1 VTAASRSGSP
11 PFDWAEPAT
20 WPPVVDGAT
29 SMFLMAPDG
38 VAVDEDF
45 VAVAV
50 AVAVATGVRRIVLLS
65 SLGIEEM
72 RDERLLAAERVVAQ
86 SDADYTIVRSDWF
99 DQNFSE
105 GFLQPAVLGGSV
117 AIPVGDHRFAFT
129 HCDDLAEVVAACLTT
144 HRASGQTLSATGPR
158 AMGFAAATQI
168 IAEASGRPVVYR
180 GEAHDYVEAMTGLGV
195 PEEQARADAD
205 AFEALRLSPDSEPN
219 SVIADLAGHEPRSLE
234 TFAAEAAR
242 DGAWAG

>member
-1 VTAASRSGSP
+1 VFPASRGGSP

-20 WPPVVDGAT
+20 WPPVVAGAT

-38 VAVDEDF
+38 VAVDEEF

-50 AVAVATGVRRIVLLS
+50 DAGMRRIVLLS

-86 SDADYTIVRSDWF
+86 SGADYTVVRSDWF

-129 HCDDLAEVVAACLTT
+129 HCDDLAEVIAASLTT
-144 HRASGQTLSATGPR
+144 HPATGETLSASGPR
-158 AMGFAAATQI
+158 AMDFAAATRI
-168 IAEASGRPVVYR
+168 IAEASGRPVVFR
-180 GEAHDYVEAMTGLGV
+180 GGAQDYIEAMTGFGV
-195 PEEQARADAD
+195 PEGQARADAD
-205 AFEALRLSPDSEPN
+205 AFEALRVSPDSEPT
-219 SVIADLAGHEPRSLE
+219 SVIADLTGHEPRSLE
-234 TFAAEAAR
+234 SFAAEAAR
-242 DGAWAG
+242 HGAWAG

>member
-1 VTAASRSGSP
+1 VVAASRSGSP
-11 PFDWAEPAT
+11 PFDWAEPAG
-20 WPPVVDGAT
+20 WPPVVAGAT

-38 VAVDEDF
+38 VAVDAEF
-45 VAVAV
+45 VVAAVDA
-50 AVAVATGVRRIVLLS
+50 GVRRIVLLS

-72 RDERLLAAERVVAQ
+72 RDERLLAAERVVEQ
-86 SDADYTIVRSDWF
+86 SGADYTIVRSDWF

-144 HRASGQTLSATGPR
+144 HPSTGQTLSVTGPR

-168 IAEASGRPVVYR
+168 IAEASGRSIVYR
-180 GEAHDYVEAMTGLGV
+180 GEAHDFVEAMTGLGV
-195 PEEQARADAD
+195 PEEQARADAE
-205 AFEALRLSPDSEPN
+205 AFEALRMSPDSEPN

-234 TFAAEAAR
+234 GFAARAAR
-242 DGAWAG
+242 EGAWAG